1 MMWPVTPSPTPSSL
15 PALDGVLNFRD
26 MAGLTAPDGVI
37 PAATLLRSGHLAE
50 ATDADLEALE
60 PLGIH
65 TVVDFRQEADRLG
78 DGGADRLPAGSQQ
91 VLLPVADPGGGGAE
105 FRRLLMAGDG
115 DALRA
120 RFGGGQA
127 ETQAVEQTAAQA
139 TDPAKHETYAA
150 FLRHVVDAPG
160 PVLFHCSAGKDRAGW
175 AATLIGMTLGV
186 DDDQLMEHY
195 LLSNVHR
202 PVEQRLEHF
211 RSRGVDAEVI
221 LPFLRVDG
229 AYLQA
234 ALDAVDQGWPSREAY
249 LADALGF
256 VGTDIGRMREKYLV

>member
-1 MMWPVTPSPTPSSL
+1 MMWPVPPSPAPSSL

-26 MAGLTAPDGVI
+26 MAGLTAPDGVVA
-37 PAATLLRSGHLAE
+37 PATLMRSGHLAE
-50 ATDADLEALE
+50 ASDADLAALE

-65 TVVDFRQEADRLG
+65 SVVDFRQEADRLG
-78 DGGADRLPAGSQQ
+78 DGGADRLPAGSRQ
-91 VLLPVADPGGGGAE
+91 VLLPVADPGGAGAE
-105 FRRLLMAGDG
+105 FRHLLMEGDG

-127 ETQAVEQTAAQA
+127 DAQAAAQTAAQA

-160 PVLFHCSAGKDRAGW
+160 PLLFHCSAGKDRAGW
-175 AATLIGMTLGV
+175 AATLIGISLGV

-202 PVEQRLEHF
+202 PVDQRLEYY

-221 LPFLRVDG
+221 LPFLRVDE

-234 ALDAVDQGWPSREAY
+234 ALDAVDDGWTSRESY
-249 LADALGF
+249 LSDALGF
-256 VGTDIGRMREKYLV
+256 GADDIARMREKYLV